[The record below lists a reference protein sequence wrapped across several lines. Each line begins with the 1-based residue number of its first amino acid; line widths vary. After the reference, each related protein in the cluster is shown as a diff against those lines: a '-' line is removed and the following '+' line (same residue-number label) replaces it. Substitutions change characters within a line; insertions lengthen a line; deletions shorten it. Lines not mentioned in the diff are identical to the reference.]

1 MSKVS
6 NNFCCSSYKIFYSE
20 DHEEN
25 NSKRK
30 KLNPSTMLETIEEK
44 YEEIINDKRKIKN
57 ENTSLLDQNRGLVRE
72 VDDANCDLRDAEEKL
87 TKFTGKTSH
96 DLSKIFVIENLN
108 FFKKLWKIIRLAY

>member
-6 NNFCCSSYKIFYSE
+6 NDFCCSSYKIFYSE

-44 YEEIINDKRKIKN
+44 LSNQTIEEIINDRRKIKN
-57 ENTSLLDQNRGLVRE
+57 ENAELVRD
-72 VDDANCDLRDAEEKL
+72 VKNANWDSRNAKNKL
-87 TKFTGKTSH
+87 AKFTGKTSH
-96 DLSKIFVIENLN
+96 SFTKILGIEN
-108 FFKKLWKIIRLAY
+108 

>member
-6 NNFCCSSYKIFYSE
+6 YDFCCSSYKIFYSE
-20 DHEEN
+20 NHEEN

-57 ENTSLLDQNRGLVRE
+57 ENSALLNQNRKLVGE
-72 VDDANCDLRDAEEKL
+72 VDGANYELRDAQNEL
-87 TKFTGKTSH
+87 AKFTSKTAH
-96 DLSKIFVIENLN
+96 NLSKIFGIENLI
-108 FFKKLWKIIRLAY
+108 FLH